1 MLKPGLLHIANGGY
15 LVFQANDLL
24 TNSLCYDALKKVLR
38 SKTLGI
44 ENAADPRSSMVMI
57 SLKPEPIP
65 LDLKV
70 ILIGDENIYQ
80 TLLAMDP
87 DFRKLFKIKVE
98 FADDAPLNKDN
109 MVKLARFVK
118 GYCDHEGITTSR

>member
-1 MLKPGLLHIANGGY
+1 MDN
-15 LVFQANDLL
+15 NE
-24 TNSLCYDALKKVLR
+24 N
-38 SKTLGI
+38 I
-44 ENAADPRSSMVMI
+44 E
-57 SLKPEPIP
+57 
-65 LDLKV
+65 

-109 MVKLARFVK
+109 MVKL
-118 GYCDHEGITTSR
+118 